1 MVVWGMYRMFYKE
14 NVFFSRL
21 FRLLDEQIEVICT
34 LVTVHCTV
42 YCTTGK
48 ENYEKKVLFQEQPVS
63 WIGGEGGG
71 WMRGVVELLLLL
83 LLILLSLSISLVTN
97 GSISQDLCCTEIIN
111 FSFL

>member
-1 MVVWGMYRMFYKE
+1 MVVWGMYRIFSKDI
-14 NVFFSRL
+14 VFLSRFFRL
-21 FRLLDEQIEVICT
+21 FSFSSKRLDEQIEVICT

-97 GSISQDLCCTEIIN
+97 GSISQEL
-111 FSFL
+111 LY

>member
-1 MVVWGMYRMFYKE
+1 MVVWGMYRMFYKDI
-14 NVFFSRL
+14 VFFSRL
-21 FRLLDEQIEVICT
+21 FKLFSLSSKRLDEQIEVICT

-42 YCTTGK
+42 YCTTGI
-48 ENYEKKVLFQEQPVS
+48 ENNETKKVLFQEQPVS

-97 GSISQDLCCTEIIN
+97 GSISQEL
-111 FSFL
+111 LY

>member
-1 MVVWGMYRMFYKE
+1 MVVWGMYRMFYKDI
-14 NVFFSRL
+14 VFFSRL
-21 FRLLDEQIEVICT
+21 FKLFSLFSKRLDEQIEVICT

-48 ENYEKKVLFQEQPVS
+48 ENNEKKVLFQEQPVS

-97 GSISQDLCCTEIIN
+97 GSISQEL
-111 FSFL
+111 LY